1 MFPSRGSYLQCFVD
15 LTRLYTVYSFMEQEQ
30 VSGNHHQH
38 SSERPQS
45 DTLYTVTLI
54 PVYAESDGQRMSEN
68 GKTSE
73 FLSETLVS
81 YSQYLA
87 FTD

>member
-1 MFPSRGSYLQCFVD
+1 ML
-15 LTRLYTVYSFMEQEQ
+15 LWKQEQ
-30 VSGNHHQH
+30 VSGTTTTTVLRGLQA
-38 SSERPQS
+38 

-54 PVYAESDGQRMSEN
+54 PVYAEGDGQRMSEN

-73 FLSETLVS
+73 FLFETSVS
-81 YSQYLA
+81 YYQYLA